1 MTSCQNGYGLKV
13 RQETAQQSN
22 PCEYL
27 GGEKNSSDF
36 DFANTG
42 GRQAQATSGTC
53 NRHKPDYCLSMSN
66 IMWVS
71 STKKPS
77 AKWTKNC
84 PVDGS
89 CTKADECT
97 KYTSVIFARSH
108 QSSQRGQFGQ
118 SNPCSDAR
126 LMQDKVHSH
135 RQTLE

>member
-1 MTSCQNGYGLKV
+1 MTSCQNGYGFKV

-66 IMWVS
+66 IMRVS

-77 AKWTKNC
+77 AKFTKNG
-84 PVDGS
+84 PVDDS
-89 CTKADECT
+89 RAQKADEC
-97 KYTSVIFARSH
+97 KMYTLVFCVRTH
-108 QSSQRGQFGQ
+108 QSSQSVQFGL
-118 SNPCSDAR
+118 SN
-126 LMQDKVHSH
+126 LGHHQM
-135 RQTLE
+135 E